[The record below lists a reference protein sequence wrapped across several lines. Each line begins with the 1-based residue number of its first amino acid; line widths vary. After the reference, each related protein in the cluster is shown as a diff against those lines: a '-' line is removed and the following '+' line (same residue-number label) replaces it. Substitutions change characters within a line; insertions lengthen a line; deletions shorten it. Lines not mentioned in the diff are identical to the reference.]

1 MASGL
6 LIALALL
13 CYVGFA
19 LLALS
24 QDRHWRHVVGGHVAG
39 GHVHCPRRLVRP
51 ARMAGYG
58 LLALALPLAVVRDG
72 PDFGAVLWATMLSA
86 GAIAVVA
93 TLTWRAAYL
102 GPLVR
107 ALRGFT

>member
-6 LIALALL
+6 LIAMALL
-13 CYVGFA
+13 CYLGFA

-24 QDRHWRHVVGGHVAG
+24 QDRHWRRAG
-39 GHVHCPRRLVRP
+39 GGDAPCPPRLVRP
-51 ARMAGYG
+51 ARTVGYG
-58 LLALALPLAVVRDG
+58 LVLLALPVAVVRDG
-72 PDFGAVLWATMLSA
+72 PDFGTVLWATML
-86 GAIAVVA
+86 GVVAIAVVA

-107 ALRGFT
+107 VLRGLA

>member
-6 LIALALL
+6 LIAMALL
-13 CYVGFA
+13 CYLGFA

-24 QDRHWRHVVGGHVAG
+24 QDRHWRRVGGGSVP
-39 GHVHCPRRLVRP
+39 CPPRLVWP
-51 ARMAGYG
+51 ARMAGCG
-58 LLALALPLAVVRDG
+58 LLLLALPLAVVRDG
-72 PDFGAVLWATMLSA
+72 PDFGAVLWATMLSV

-107 ALRGFT
+107 VLRGFA